1 MLVGLIHSL
10 TKQTPTCARE
20 DLNHD
25 GRVDI
30 LDAFQLAREL
40 RAGKK
45 PAVDLNGDGVVDE
58 RDADV
63 IATRAV
69 SLEKGGRS

>member
-10 TKQTPTCARE
+10 TRQTTTFARE
-20 DLNHD
+20 DINHD

-40 RAGKK
+40 ESGAK
-45 PAVDLNGDGVVDE
+45 PAADLNGDGVVDQ
-58 RDADV
+58 RDADL
-63 IATRAV
+63 IAARAV
-69 SLEKGGRS
+69 RLEKGGRS